1 SFDDKDQEYNDK
13 FFELSMAL
21 RFSQSFS
28 EKASISLKTD
38 CDIIISDLI
47 AIECKYL
54 HTKNQIVEHV
64 EYAMKQ
70 IDVRIEEQLAK
81 FGMVALDFSN
91 ILDQE
96 EIERFAYYLFDDFS
110 MGYNRLEE
118 DVDDVLKSV
127 LSDGNFAS
135 MMSNY
140 ITHKVEVEFYD
151 KIFKSDLLDKMNVN
165 TKAILMQVTTSVS
178 FFNDNQIIPVPMRA
192 MTRLINPKLHEDE
205 QKKIHSLINSLATG
219 I

>member
-1 SFDDKDQEYNDK
+1 
-13 FFELSMAL
+13 
-21 RFSQSFS
+21 
-28 EKASISLKTD
+28 
-38 CDIIISDLI
+38 

-127 LSDGNFAS
+127 
-135 MMSNY
+135 
-140 ITHKVEVEFYD
+140 
-151 KIFKSDLLDKMNVN
+151 
-165 TKAILMQVTTSVS
+165 
-178 FFNDNQIIPVPMRA
+178 
-192 MTRLINPKLHEDE
+192 
-205 QKKIHSLINSLATG
+205 
-219 I
+219 